1 MGRAS
6 DLFCL
11 YVAKDVVSKHL
22 RPAKK
27 LIFRARQF
35 DAGSEF
41 EFEKMQSANEIG
53 QLKQAVARRPDG
65 VGKLHFSPNA
75 SLKHLVKHAS
85 DRRLPAVVVD
95 LHAIKRC
102 DKITMFRDKVSESRL
117 EPFKYLRGGIDELL
131 VDAQAMVFIVNS
143 SGKGHHAREDAS
155 AKLAAEHRVVFL
167 AANERPRVEA
177 MSLKSDFTVGTLK
190 AVDFV
195 GYVDGLIVKYHA
207 DDVKAG
213 FGVRDVE
220 IPRLVYEDA
229 QCRSIHG
236 ISPKKRE
243 WREVNPATHAESF
256 PRIPVT
262 PAIRKRSTS
271 IVAHSQTARKGVR

>member
-1 MGRAS
+1 MA
-6 DLFCL
+6 
-11 YVAKDVVSKHL
+11 KHL
-22 RPAKK
+22 RAAEK
-27 LIFRARQF
+27 LVFRARQL

-41 EFEKMQSANEIG
+41 EFDKMQSTNEIG
-53 QLKQAVARRPDG
+53 QLEQPVARRPDG
-65 VGKLHFSPNA
+65 VCELYISSNA

-143 SGKGHHAREDAS
+143 SGKGHHARENAS

-177 MSLKSDFTVGTLK
+177 MSLKPDFVVGTFK

-195 GYVDGLIVKYHA
+195 GYVDGLIMKYHA
-207 DDVKAG
+207 DDVKAR
-213 FGVRDVE
+213 FGVGEAE
-220 IPRLVYEDA
+220 IPRLVYENA
-229 QCRSIHG
+229 QCRCIHG
-236 ISPKKRE
+236 VSPKKRE
-243 WREVNPATHAESF
+243 WRDENPATHAESF

-262 PAIRKRSTS
+262 PAIRRRSVG
-271 IVAHSQTARKGVR
+271 IVAHSRTARKGVK